1 MPITIDEK
9 KIVGLTKTEAAEK
22 LLVFGP
28 NEINAK
34 KKLSAWLQFWRLFK
48 NPLIIILL
56 ISAFFSAI
64 LGEYTSALVI
74 LVMILFSVCLD
85 FYQEYKTSRE
95 IEKLQAKLMLTATVI
110 RDNVKQEIFAKFIV
124 PGDIIFLSAGDIVPA
139 DGWLI
144 DADDLFVDESALTG
158 ESLPIEKIRSENK
171 DKIQK
176 NNQLFAG
183 TNIISGTGYL
193 QITAT
198 GINTQFGKIAQS
210 LQQTKQITAFEKG
223 VRSFGNLI
231 VRVTVFI
238 VLTIFLI
245 IIIKPIIYNI
255 PFGQFEL
262 LHAFIFAIAVAVGL
276 TPELLP
282 MILSI
287 NMAKGSI
294 AMAKKGVM
302 VKRLNAIPDFG
313 SIDVLC
319 TDKTGTLTE
328 GKINLVKYLNV
339 KGEESEHILYLAYI
353 NSFFQTG
360 LKNPLDSA
368 IVDYKKFDLKD
379 YKKIDELPYDFNRK
393 MLSIVVE
400 QAGKRFMYTKGQPE
414 EILKICQY
422 YNDNNQQFTI
432 DKLFLQ
438 EFLQVY
444 HQLSNDGFKVL
455 AVCGREVDNARDV
468 YPISEEKEMVLYGL
482 VAFFD
487 PPKKSSKKTL
497 QQLINYGINIKVIT
511 GDNELVTKKICN
523 DLAIEI
529 KGIITGDEIEKI
541 NDQALQVL
549 VLQNTIFAR
558 CSPQQKNRIL
568 LALRNRGQVV
578 GYLGDGINDAPSL
591 KTADVG
597 ISVNNAVDVAKESA
611 DIVLMH
617 KSLDE
622 LTAGIVEGRKTF
634 GNTMKYMMMGI
645 SSNFGNMFSMIFAVS
660 YLPFLPMQP
669 FQILLNNSLYDL
681 SQVTIPTDN
690 VDEEYLKKPKHW
702 NIDFL
707 KKFMFIFGAISSV
720 FDILTFLLLF
730 NFFKL
735 TAPAFQT
742 GWFIES
748 LATQTLVI
756 YFIRTRRS
764 IFKSKPS
771 KYLLFTTLGVVSFAV
786 LLPYTFLGSYFSF
799 IPLPINILLTL
810 FILVAVYLLL
820 VEITKRWFYRRYEI

>member
-1 MPITIDEK
+1 
-9 KIVGLTKTEAAEK
+9 
-22 LLVFGP
+22 
-28 NEINAK
+28 
-34 KKLSAWLQFWRLFK
+34 
-48 NPLIIILL
+48 
-56 ISAFFSAI
+56 
-64 LGEYTSALVI
+64 
-74 LVMILFSVCLD
+74 MILFSVCLD

-171 DKIQK
+171 DTIQK
-176 NNQLFAG
+176 NNQLFTG
-183 TNIISGTGYL
+183 TNIISGSGYL

-393 MLSIVVE
+393 RLSIVVE

-422 YNDNNQQFTI
+422 YNDNNQQLTI
-432 DKLFLQ
+432 DQLFLK
-438 EFLQVY
+438 EFLRVY

-455 AVCGREVDNARDV
+455 AVCGREVDNTRDV
-468 YPISEEKEMVLYGL
+468 YPISEEKDMVLYGL

-558 CSPQQKNRIL
+558 YSPQQKNRIL

-645 SSNFGNMFSMIFAVS
+645 SSNFGNMFSLIFAVP

-707 KKFMFIFGAISSV
+707 KKFMFIFGVISSV

-820 VEITKRWFYRRYEI
+820 VEITKRWFYRRYDI